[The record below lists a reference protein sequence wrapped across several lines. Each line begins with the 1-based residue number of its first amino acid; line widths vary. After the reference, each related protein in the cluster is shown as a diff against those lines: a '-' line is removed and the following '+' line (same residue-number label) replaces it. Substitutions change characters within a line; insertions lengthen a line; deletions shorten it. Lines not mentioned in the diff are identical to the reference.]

1 MTGPET
7 RSVSMHTEGAP
18 RRKRLMASLLFLL
31 VVSIAGLVGIY
42 VHARPGR
49 GTIAAER
56 SEAPD
61 TTPEV
66 VLACPG
72 RVEGLSE
79 LVGVGAGID
88 GVLASVLVKEG
99 QQVAAGHV
107 LALIDRRDLADELRA
122 ARSAA
127 DSARQVRTRLI
138 RGSREEERSG
148 AAADTVAAQAVLK
161 QAELRY
167 QRMERLFLEGV
178 VSADARDEA
187 RRDLD
192 VGEAKLKSTRDHE

>member
-1 MTGPET
+1 MDAVQRQDHHTPGWASSHRQRGVMR
-7 RSVSMHTEGAP
+7 RSG
-18 RRKRLMASLLFLL
+18 KRLVSTHDQRASRTKHLIVGLLFLL
-31 VVSIAGLVGIY
+31 AASIAGLLGMY

-49 GTIAAER
+49 GAIAAER

-88 GVLASVLVKEG
+88 GVLAGILVKEG
-99 QQVAAGHV
+99 QQVAVGQV

-167 QRMERLFLEGV
+167 QRMERLFLEG
-178 VSADARDEA
+178 
-187 RRDLD
+187 
-192 VGEAKLKSTRDHE
+192 